1 MSDCRVVAGA
11 GRGSALARS
20 NIAVQ
25 KCFAGVPRLPLA
37 EGEKDALQ
45 PRRLRRACVPQQFVK
60 VPPLGVLLPQDDGR
74 VFLGRDG
81 PLGLEHRA
89 RPLQAWDDRWIR
101 SNSCVIA
108 SLMVASVLQ
117 LAATAYAST
126 GRALTEQ

>member
-1 MSDCRVVAGA
+1 
-11 GRGSALARS
+11 
-20 NIAVQ
+20 
-25 KCFAGVPRLPLA
+25 
-37 EGEKDALQ
+37 
-45 PRRLRRACVPQQFVK
+45 
-60 VPPLGVLLPQDDGR
+60 